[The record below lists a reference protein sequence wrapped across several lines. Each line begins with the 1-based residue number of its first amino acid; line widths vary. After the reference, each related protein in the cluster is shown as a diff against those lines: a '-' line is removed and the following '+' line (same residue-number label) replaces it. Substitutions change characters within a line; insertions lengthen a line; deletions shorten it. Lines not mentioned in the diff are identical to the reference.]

1 MAANLERIRAASSG
15 QGQLSNV
22 SISRRKSVETMQE
35 LRKLHVL
42 FQPVAGEYACYPMQ
56 RCREQVTFFET
67 HQFQWNEQMSQPP
80 KRFTKFLREYED
92 VGAAYKSLG
101 SATMAAGPLPKK
113 TAQLVKLGIAVGMR
127 HEGAVHAHCRKALGA
142 GCTTEEIHHA
152 VLLATTTLGFPGMM
166 AALSWVDDIIDEQEV
181 S

>member
-1 MAANLERIRAASSG
+1 
-15 QGQLSNV
+15 
-22 SISRRKSVETMQE
+22 
-35 LRKLHVL
+35 
-42 FQPVAGEYACYPMQ
+42 
-56 RCREQVTFFET
+56 
-67 HQFQWNEQMSQPP
+67 MSQLP
-80 KRFTKFLREYED
+80 KRFTEFLRKYED
-92 VGAAYKSLG
+92 VGAAYKTLG

-142 GCTTEEIHHA
+142 GCSAEEIRHA

-166 AALSWVDDIIDEQEV
+166 AALSWADDVIDEQQT